1 MGAVEIFNDEFRHEV
16 YQVMEY
22 VEGQEILDEIA
33 ESGGYSEEVA

>member
-1 MGAVEIFNDEFRHEV
+1 MPLSHYNVVKAEEIFNDGFKNEV

-33 ESGGYSEEVA
+33 